1 MFCFSFSS
9 KLFIIKYIYFMKC
22 FIILL
27 YYLLLFLFEL
37 HAVKKPFLP
46 QVKPFNFPE
55 KPLFSGQKPFI
66 SKIEPFKKTFFW
78 KLIVDVL

>member
-1 MFCFSFSS
+1 
-9 KLFIIKYIYFMKC
+9 MKC

-55 KPLFSGQKPFI
+55 KLLFSGQKPFI
-66 SKIEPFKKTFFW
+66 FKIEPFKKTFFFLEI
-78 KLIVDVL
+78 KS

>member
-1 MFCFSFSS
+1 
-9 KLFIIKYIYFMKC
+9 MKC

-37 HAVKKPFLP
+37 HAVKKKLFLP

-55 KPLFSGQKPFI
+55 KPIFSGQKPFI
-66 SKIEPFKKTFFW
+66 FKIEPFKKTF
-78 KLIVDVL
+78 VLEIKS

>member
-1 MFCFSFSS
+1 MFCLSFSS
-9 KLFIIKYIYFMKC
+9 KLFIIKYIYFMKY

-37 HAVKKPFLP
+37 HTVKRPFLP

-66 SKIEPFKKTFFW
+66 FKIQSFKKTFFFLEI
-78 KLIVDVL
+78 KS

>member
-1 MFCFSFSS
+1 
-9 KLFIIKYIYFMKC
+9 MKC

-37 HAVKKPFLP
+37 HSVKKTFLP

-55 KPLFSGQKPFI
+55 KPLFSGQKPVIF
-66 SKIEPFKKTFFW
+66 KIEPLKKPFF
-78 KLIVDVL
+78 

>member
-1 MFCFSFSS
+1 
-9 KLFIIKYIYFMKC
+9 MKC

-37 HAVKKPFLP
+37 HAVKKPFLL

-55 KPLFSGQKPFI
+55 KTFIFRPKTFLFSKLNLLKKP
-66 SKIEPFKKTFFW
+66 FFW
-78 KLIVDVL
+78 KLRVDTLYLPQ